1 MNEMLAVITITIIAV
16 ISPGADFAMVTK
28 NSISVSRRIGFFT
41 AFGISLGVLV
51 HVTYSILGIGLIISS
66 SLILFNIIKV
76 VGAIYLIYLG
86 IKMLLTKKSD
96 IKNEDKI
103 PESFSSLKAFKL
115 GFFTNVLNP
124 KTTLFIV
131 SVFAQVI
138 NNETQLIYKILYG
151 LFMSM
156 THLIWFALVAYIF
169 SSVSLKNRIINIK
182 HIIERSIGGAL
193 VLLGLSLARAT
204 LQ

>member
-151 LFMSM
+151 LFMSL

>member
-16 ISPGADFAMVTK
+16 ISPGADFAMVTR
-28 NSISVSRRIGFFT
+28 NSISISRKIGFFT
-41 AFGISLGVLV
+41 SLGISLGVLV

-66 SLILFNIIKV
+66 SIILFNVIKV
-76 VGAIYLIYLG
+76 IGALYLIYLG
-86 IKMLLTKKSD
+86 IKMILTKKVD
-96 IKNEDKI
+96 IKTEDNI
-103 PESFSSLKAFKL
+103 SDSISSKKAFKL

-138 NNETQLIYKILYG
+138 DTETLLIYKILYG
-151 LFMSM
+151 MFMSL
-156 THLIWFALVAYIF
+156 THLIWFALVAYVF
-169 SSVSLKNRIINIK
+169 SSVSLKNRITNVK
-182 HIIERSIGGAL
+182 HIIERSIGGVL